1 MGFFNYK
8 KGYNKNSPLANNKA
22 IFYLMVFIILLTILY
37 IGSFYVQKPIE

>member
-8 KGYNKNSPLANNKA
+8 KGYDQNSPFANNKA

-37 IGSFYVQKPIE
+37 IGSMYVQKPIE